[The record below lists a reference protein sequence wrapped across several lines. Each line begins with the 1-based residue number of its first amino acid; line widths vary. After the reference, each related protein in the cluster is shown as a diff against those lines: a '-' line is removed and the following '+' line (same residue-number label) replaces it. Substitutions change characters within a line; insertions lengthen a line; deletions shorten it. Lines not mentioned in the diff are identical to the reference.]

1 MCTLARTDFVPLNRK
16 KKFHQVQKMWRVKL
30 SKRKQKE
37 QLRKKKTT
45 FPTTIY
51 ILGFKSLVSMN
62 AFVVRNKNLK

>member
-1 MCTLARTDFVPLNRK
+1 
-16 KKFHQVQKMWRVKL
+16 MWRVKL

-62 AFVVRNKNLK
+62 ASVVRNKNLK